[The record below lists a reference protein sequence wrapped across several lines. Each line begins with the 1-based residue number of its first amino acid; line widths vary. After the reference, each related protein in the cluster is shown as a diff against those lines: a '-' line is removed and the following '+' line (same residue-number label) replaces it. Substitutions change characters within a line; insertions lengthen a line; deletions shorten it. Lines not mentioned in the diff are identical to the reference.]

1 MKIGFVGLGIM
12 GGPMAG
18 RLQKAGHEVCVFGRR
33 SETMQPLTTIGCS
46 AAGSP
51 REVAERSEII
61 FTMVSDTP
69 DVETVILGD
78 FGLIEGTR
86 SGSVIVD
93 MSSIAPLATQR
104 IAQQLGERNVDMLD
118 APVSGG
124 EIGAIEG
131 TLSIMVGGKEP
142 VFERVKPLFQVLGK
156 NIVHVGDHGAG
167 QIAKLCNQIV
177 VAITIAAVSEAFLLA
192 SKAGVDAARV
202 RQALMGGF
210 AGSRIMEVHGQ
221 RMLDDNFKPG
231 FKADLH
237 QKDLKNAIE
246 TARDLGLALPATAL
260 VAQLM
265 DALVDAGHG
274 DLDSAAMLKVFEH
287 MSQHSLQH

>member
-1 MKIGFVGLGIM
+1 MKLGFIGLGIM
-12 GGPMAG
+12 GGPMAA

-33 SETMQPLTTIGCS
+33 SETMQPLTSAGCNG
-46 AAGSP
+46 AGSP
-51 REVAERSEII
+51 REVAQRSDII
-61 FTMVSDTP
+61 FTMVSDTA
-69 DVETVILGD
+69 DVEAVVLGD
-78 FGLIEGTR
+78 FGVMEGAQR
-86 SGSVIVD
+86 GSTVVD

-104 IAQQLGERNVDMLD
+104 MAHALAERGIEMLD

-142 VFERVKPLFQVLGK
+142 VFDRVEPLFEILGK

-167 QIAKLCNQIV
+167 QTAKLCNQIV
-177 VAITIAAVSEAFLLA
+177 VAMTIAAVGEAFLLA
-192 SKAGVDAARV
+192 DKAGVDAARV

-237 QKDLKNAIE
+237 KKDLKNAIE
-246 TARDLGLALPATAL
+246 TARDLGLALPGTAL
-260 VAQLM
+260 VTQM
-265 DALVDAGHG
+265 MNALVGGG
-274 DLDSAAMLKVFEH
+274 DGGLDSAALIKVLER
-287 MSQHSLQH
+287 MSKHTLRH

>member
-1 MKIGFVGLGIM
+1 MKLGFVGLGIM

-18 RLQKAGHEVCVFGRR
+18 RLQKAGHDVCVFGRR
-33 SETMQPLTTIGCS
+33 SETMQPLTSTGCS
-46 AAGSP
+46 GAGSP
-51 REVAERSEII
+51 REVAQRSEII

-69 DVETVILGD
+69 DVETVVLGD
-78 FGLIEGTR
+78 FGLIEGAQR
-86 SGSVIVD
+86 GSVIVD

-104 IAQQLGERNVDMLD
+104 IAHKLAERGIDMLD

-131 TLSIMVGGKEP
+131 TLSIMVGGKEAA
-142 VFERVKPLFQVLGK
+142 FERVKPLFEIMGK
-156 NIVHVGDHGAG
+156 NIVHVGKHGAG

-177 VAITIAAVSEAFLLA
+177 VAMTIAAVGEAFLLA
-192 SKAGVDAARV
+192 DKAGVDAARV
-202 RQALMGGF
+202 RQVLMGGF

-237 QKDLKNAIE
+237 KKDLKNAIE
-246 TARDLGLALPATAL
+246 TARDLGLALPGTAL
-260 VAQLM
+260 VTQM
-265 DALVDAGHG
+265 MNALVGGG
-274 DLDSAAMLKVFEH
+274 DGGLDSAALLKVLER
-287 MSQHSLQH
+287 MSQHTLRR